1 MPHER
6 PLVGVNCRYESNL
19 KHPIRDE
26 IRVYA
31 PYYQALVA
39 TGALPVVIPTVDN
52 RSTLGEY
59 LDRLDGFLF
68 TGGLDLPPQ
77 AYGQSKH
84 PQTVECDPRR
94 FACDRLLAE
103 LVRER
108 DIPVLAICLGMQ
120 LLNVVYGGTLIQHLE
135 TSILHAAIDGGNDS
149 LHSIVLEE
157 DSLLRQIVGHSELE
171 VNSAHHQA
179 VDRLAPG
186 LRVLARAP
194 DGTVEAVQKT
204 DRDFFLGVQW
214 HPERIFERA
223 EQRGIF
229 EAFVSACASRS

>member
-1 MPHER
+1 MKR
-6 PLVGVNCRYESNL
+6 PLIGINCRYQSDARY
-19 KHPIRDE
+19 PVRDQ
-26 IRVYA
+26 IGVYT
-31 PYYQALVA
+31 PYYQALLA
-39 TGALPVVIPTVDN
+39 AGALPVVIPSMEDC
-52 RSTLGEY
+52 STLGEY

-68 TGGLDLPPQ
+68 TGGRDVPPQ

-84 PQTVECDPRR
+84 PQTEECDPRR

-108 DIPVLAICLGMQ
+108 AIPVLAICLGMQ
-120 LLNVVYGGTLIQHLE
+120 LLNVAYGGTLIQHLE
-135 TSILHAAIDGGNDS
+135 TGILHTAIDGGNDA
-149 LHSIVLEE
+149 LHSIVVEE
-157 DSLLRQIVGHSELE
+157 DSLLHHVLGSSGLE

-186 LRVLARAP
+186 LRVLATAP

-204 DRDFFLGVQW
+204 DRRFFLGVQW
-214 HPERIFERA
+214 HPERIFERT

-229 EAFVSACASRS
+229 EAFVKACHTGS